1 MLITLKEMLYFVVLT
16 IGIGYIFMGMFK
28 YRVKTVYHYMNPK
41 KFDLR
46 DFYFAIAVAAPAVI
60 LHELGHKF
68 TAISFGFNASFEV
81 FWIGLALGIFLK
93 LISSPFL
100 IIAPAFVTFPVIG
113 MTDLQ
118 YRMTAFA
125 GPAVNLLL
133 FLVAMAFLKFKKEM
147 NLKETAFWAFTKKLN
162 LLLFIFN
169 MIPFGPLDGAKVFFG
184 LG

>member
-1 MLITLKEMLYFVVLT
+1 MLITLKELLYFVVLT
-16 IGIGYIFMGMFK
+16 VGIGYIFTGLFN
-28 YRVKTVYHYMNPK
+28 YRVKTVYHYMNPRR
-41 KFDLR
+41 FDLR

-68 TAISFGFNASFEV
+68 MAMFFGFNASFEV
-81 FWIGLALGIFLK
+81 FWFGLGLGVLLK

-100 IIAPAFVTFPVIG
+100 IIAPAYVTFPILG

-118 YRMTAFA
+118 YRLVAFA
-125 GPAVNLLL
+125 GPGINLIL
-133 FLVAMAFLKFKKEM
+133 FFVAMAFLKFKT
-147 NLKETAFWAFTKKLN
+147 NINRRETAFWAFTKKLN

-169 MIPFGPLDGAKVFFG
+169 MIPFGPLDGAKVIFG